1 MPNRPVDVVVLAIE
15 CRDAVRPELA
25 HDLHAFVEHADPVTR
40 GRESVAVRLPFV
52 LVPASADT
60 HLGPST
66 RDDVDGRRDLGEV
79 GRIAI
84 PHAGAHLPQPNPL
97 GACRECGH
105 ERPGLVGDFVGR
117 HWHGVEVVIDPDR
130 FPRSG
135 LGGVGYLEHGRPL
148 LGCLDASQIESPALW
163 DEQSEAHEKTLVLT
177 SIDSPGVGSMRSV
190 KIHVRIGTVVDEC
203 PDNRIETVLVTTT

>member
-1 MPNRPVDVVVLAIE
+1 M
-15 CRDAVRPELA
+15 
-25 HDLHAFVEHADPVTR
+25 
-40 GRESVAVRLPFV
+40 
-52 LVPASADT
+52 LVPATADT

-97 GACRECGH
+97 GACRECSH
-105 ERPGLVGDFVGR
+105 ERPGLVGDFVGW

-135 LGGVGYLEHGRPL
+135 LGGVGYREHGRPL
-148 LGCLDASQIESPALW
+148 LDCLDASQIESPALW

-203 PDNRIETVLVTTT
+203 PDNRIETVPVTTT